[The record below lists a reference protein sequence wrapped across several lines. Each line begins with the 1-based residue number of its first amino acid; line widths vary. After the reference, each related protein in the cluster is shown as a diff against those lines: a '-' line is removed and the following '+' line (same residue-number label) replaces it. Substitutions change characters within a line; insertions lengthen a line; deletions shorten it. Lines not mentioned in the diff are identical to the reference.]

1 METVSETVRRF
12 TSAEEFAENW
22 ALVAENDYNSYTSL
36 MEDASKMDTVSLSD
50 KLREEWETLA
60 EQVVELTAEHISPI
74 ASLFIAQILQGQG
87 SLPFDIIARQAK
99 ALHEESNG

>member
-36 MEDASKMDTVSLSD
+36 MEDASKMDTVSL
-50 KLREEWETLA
+50 
-60 EQVVELTAEHISPI
+60 
-74 ASLFIAQILQGQG
+74 
-87 SLPFDIIARQAK
+87 
-99 ALHEESNG
+99 